1 MGDFSEY
8 LRRLGILGSDKG
20 PDDADAPI
28 TRPGMDAMS
37 RMPPVSTV
45 SSTTPQARPSFRQS
59 EISSMDKLGQMQGSV
74 PTEPDRIR
82 PMPIGPMR
90 SQAQPTTTGR
100 VSAPSQ
106 APTQAQTPANQIY
119 YLDRGNGGPLTPM
132 GSQLPKGMSPGAQP
146 DGSYIFGAAA
156 PTKSLFGG
164 NQQQQPS
171 NVPTP
176 PPRPANLG
184 AAPQQQQPQKN
195 MDYGDRT
202 PPLAVRQQQQQQSAT
217 PQDDSG
223 FRQMALARN
232 KELVD
237 MGLSGDKAGGRI
249 NHAHKIAREKA
260 TPCHSG
266 IINMAVGGRTDHI
279 PMNVLE
285 GSYVLPADIVSGLGE
300 GNTLAGSK
308 ILDNMFTMGPMNTK
322 MPNFRASP
330 RVPADI
336 SPKPEIKFGQAP
348 KYQAAGGRSVST
360 GSKPVPIIAAGGEYV
375 IHPDVIAKMGQ
386 GDMDKGHA
394 YFDNFVKFVRN
405 HTAKTLQKLPG
416 PRKD

>member
-82 PMPIGPMR
+82 PMPTGPMR

-132 GSQLPKGMSPGAQP
+132 GSQLPKGMSPGAQS

-300 GNTLAGSK
+300 GNTLAGAK

-375 IHPDVIAKMGQ
+375 IHPDVVAKMGQ

>member
-300 GNTLAGSK
+300 GNTLAGGK

>member
-285 GSYVLPADIVSGLGE
+285 GSYVLPADIVAGLGE
-300 GNTLAGSK
+300 GNTLAGAK

>member
-1 MGDFSEY
+1 MDGILDY
-8 LRRLGILGSDKG
+8 LRRMGIIGSDAG
-20 PDDADAPI
+20 PADANAPI

-45 SSTTPQARPSFRQS
+45 SSAPTPL
-59 EISSMDKLGQMQGSV
+59 SSRI
-74 PTEPDRIR
+74 PDIVANSGDFTYDASKAAGRG
-82 PMPIGPMR
+82 MPISPA
-90 SQAQPTTTGR
+90 SSPAPLSPQPTTTGR
-100 VSAPSQ
+100 VMRPISP
-106 APTQAQTPANQIY
+106 APTQAQTPSQMY
-119 YLDRGNGGPLTPM
+119 YLDRGDGSPVVPM
-132 GSQLPKGMSPGAQP
+132 GNQLPKGMSPGSQQ
-146 DGSYIFGAAA
+146 GGGYIFGVAP

-184 AAPQQQQPQKN
+184 AAPQQQPQRN

-202 PPLAVRQQQQQQSAT
+202 PPLAVRQQQQQQSIT

-223 FRQMALARN
+223 FRQMALVRN

-249 NHAHKIAREKA
+249 NHAHKIAKGKA

-308 ILDNMFTMGPMNTK
+308 ILDNMFQSAPFGTK
-322 MPNFRASP
+322 IPTARANLKI
-330 RVPADI
+330 PAL
-336 SPKPEIKFGQAP
+336 SFSKTTQPQAS
-348 KYQAAGGRSVST
+348 AHGGRT
-360 GSKPVPIIAAGGEYV
+360 YNMNSKPVPIIAAGGEYV
-375 IHPDVIAKMGQ
+375 VHPDVVSKLGN
-386 GDMDKGHA
+386 GNMDEGHE
-394 YFDNFVKFVRN
+394 YLDNFVKYVRA
-405 HTAKTLQKLPG
+405 HTAKTLQNLPG

>member
-132 GSQLPKGMSPGAQP
+132 GGQLPKGMSPGAQP

-300 GNTLAGSK
+300 GNTLAGAK

-375 IHPDVIAKMGQ
+375 IHPDVVAKMGQ

>member
-82 PMPIGPMR
+82 PMPTGLMR
-90 SQAQPTTTGR
+90 SQAQPPTTGR

-146 DGSYIFGAAA
+146 DGSYIFGSAA

-375 IHPDVIAKMGQ
+375 IHPDVVAKMGQ

>member
-1 MGDFSEY
+1 MRPVSSVSSPTRSALPSFRQSEIQSMNN
-8 LRRLGILGSDKG
+8 LNSMNNSQPNTDEI
-20 PDDADAPI
+20 I
-28 TRPGMDAMS
+28 ERPGMGAMS

-45 SSTTPQARPSFRQS
+45 SSTTPPPFN
-59 EISSMDKLGQMQGSV
+59 
-74 PTEPDRIR
+74 DRIR
-82 PMPIGPMR
+82 PMPTGPMR

-184 AAPQQQQPQKN
+184 AAPQQQPQRN

-300 GNTLAGSK
+300 GNTLAGAK

-375 IHPDVIAKMGQ
+375 IHPDVVAKMGQ

>member
-82 PMPIGPMR
+82 PMPTGPMR

-285 GSYVLPADIVSGLGE
+285 GSYVLPADIVAGLGE
-300 GNTLAGSK
+300 GNTLAGAK

>member
-59 EISSMDKLGQMQGSV
+59 EISSMDKLGQMQSSV

-82 PMPIGPMR
+82 PMPTGPMR

-300 GNTLAGSK
+300 GNTLAGAK

-375 IHPDVIAKMGQ
+375 IHPDVVAKMGQ